1 MDAKLFSA
9 AARQRWFAVGVLLF
23 FLLLSIQYT
32 LKVHDQNRDTRSA
45 FLRWREQ
52 VLALPDGINIYEK
65 FNYPNPPIMAL
76 VLMPLMELPPLAG
89 SLLWYYLKVLLAL
102 ASLWAVFRLTEQP
115 GRPFLPWAKL
125 VVILLSLRPI
135 MGDLMHGNVNL
146 FILFTVVAALYAY
159 RRGRDVLAG
168 TGIGL
173 AVACKVTPAL
183 FLPYFAWKRS
193 WRALAGCGL
202 GLALFLWLVPA
213 ALLGQ
218 ERNAQ
223 LFGQWFHQMV
233 TPFVEKGVVT
243 PEHNNQSLPGMLSRL
258 LTHSPSFSTYV
269 NDVYTPLEY
278 HNFANLNAEQV
289 KWLLKGA
296 MGLFALAVVFACRT
310 PTQPRESWRLAAEFS
325 LVLLGMLLFSE
336 RTWKHHCVTLML
348 PFAVVVYYLQE
359 VRTSW
364 RMRGYLAGTL
374 AVVAL
379 LMATTSTGLVGPLDR
394 AAKLAQVYGAYVWAY
409 LLLAAAL
416 IVQLR
421 RRDDVAVAQVR
432 AEPRPLAA

>member
-9 AARQRWFAVGVLLF
+9 AARQRWFAAGVLLF
-23 FLLLSIQYT
+23 FLLLSLQYT
-32 LKVHDQNRDTRSA
+32 FKVHDQNRDTRSA

-52 VLALPDGINIYEK
+52 VLALPDGVNIYEK

-102 ASLWAVFRLTEQP
+102 ASLWAVFRLTELP

-125 VVILLSLRPI
+125 LVILLSLRPI

-146 FILFTVVAALYAY
+146 FILFTVVAGLYAY

-173 AVACKVTPAL
+173 AIACKVTPAL
-183 FLPYFAWKRS
+183 FVPYFAWKRS
-193 WRALAGCGL
+193 WKALAGCGL
-202 GLALFLWLVPA
+202 GLMLFLWLVPA

-223 LFGQWFHQMV
+223 LFGQWFQQMV
-233 TPFVEKGVVT
+233 TPFVEKGIVT
-243 PEHNNQSLPGMLSRL
+243 PEHNNQSLPGLLSRL
-258 LTHSPSFSTYV
+258 LTHSPSFSYYV

-278 HNFANLNAEQV
+278 HNVADLDAERV

-310 PTQPRESWRLAAEFS
+310 PTRPRESWRLAAEFS
-325 LVLLGMLLFSE
+325 LILLGMLLFSE

-364 RMRGYLAGTL
+364 RMRGFLAGTL

-421 RRDDVAVAQVR
+421 RRDDVAVAPVH